1 MGRVI
6 FNALMVTVLIM
17 GLLFAVLLP
26 DSERIVM
33 WKAEC
38 ERLGGVP
45 IVTSN
50 DIICFDKAA
59 IKWKQDR

>member
-6 FNALMVTVLIM
+6 FNAFIVIVLIL

-26 DSERIVM
+26 DGERIVM

-45 IVTSN
+45 IVTSS